1 VNKNNTIVNNADKNR
16 IFANG
21 GGGTIDI
28 FTIAQLSKQEQ
39 KK

>member
-1 VNKNNTIVNNADKNR
+1 MQIKTVSLQME
-16 IFANG
+16 